1 MGRRGTT
8 VDWAGSPAIRRC
20 PLLRRQ
26 KTAPETAAV
35 EPEVAAARPGSKGH
49 PTRTRKEALEAR
61 RAAAK
66 AARNPKAARGQERRL
81 KMEKSQEIRAAMKAG
96 DERYLMPRDKGP
108 VRRFVRDFV
117 DSRLNIAE
125 MAMPLL
131 VASLVASMAGAAGVA
146 SGIMNAT
153 VLVVLLDSLLL
164 RWRVRSEVKK
174 RFGKEH
180 LKGVTFYALMRALQM
195 RFLRVPK
202 TQTKLGQPLTRHY
215 PMP

>member
-1 MGRRGTT
+1 MGRHRTT
-8 VDWAGSPAIRRC
+8 VGWASSPANRRC

-26 KTAPETAAV
+26 KPAPEAPVV
-35 EPEVAAARPGSKGH
+35 EPEVAARPGSKGH

-66 AARNPKAARGQERRL
+66 AARNPKAAKGQERRQR
-81 KMEKSQEIRAAMKAG
+81 MEKSQEIRAAMKAG

-131 VASLVASMAGAAGVA
+131 VASLVASMLGAAGVA

-153 VLVVLLDSLLL
+153 VLVVVLDSLLL
-164 RWRVRSEVKK
+164 RWRVRNEVRK

-195 RFLRVPK
+195 RFLRIPK
-202 TQTKLGQPLTRHY
+202 TQTRLGQPLTRHY
-215 PMP
+215 PAP

>member
-1 MGRRGTT
+1 MGRHRTAVGW
-8 VDWAGSPAIRRC
+8 VGSPAIRRC

-35 EPEVAAARPGSKGH
+35 EPEAAARPGSKGH

-66 AARNPKAARGQERRL
+66 AARNPKAAKGQERRL
-81 KMEKSQEIRAAMKAG
+81 RMEKSQEIRAAMKAG

-202 TQTKLGQPLTRHY
+202 TQTRLGQPLTRHY
-215 PMP
+215 PAP